1 MIGCVNPL
9 APPKTVNNIMIQGV
23 LLSGRRR
30 LSTSTSSEKMKLAT
44 SPTIVVGI
52 ATKHLARRSFLLASG
67 WWSDQKS
74 IILSNGTNFFVL
86 VGTGSAAL
94 TGLVFV
100 ALSINVKG
108 IAKDATHRYRAI
120 NMLSGFTAVF
130 IISSLALM
138 GQQTS
143 RTLGIEW
150 LIVSLLAAAI
160 NTNGYIQGFRL
171 SGSRYALSLVRVAGG
186 SACYFAQ
193 IIGSLVL
200 YFGSRTGIY
209 IGAIA
214 VIINFCFLV
223 SGSWLLIMGTLND
236 SD

>member
-1 MIGCVNPL
+1 MVRSEIYNP
-9 APPKTVNNIMIQGV
+9 AQ
-23 LLSGRRR
+23 
-30 LSTSTSSEKMKLAT
+30 
-44 SPTIVVGI
+44 
-52 ATKHLARRSFLLASG
+52 
-67 WWSDQKS
+67 W
-74 IILSNGTNFFVL
+74 TNFFVL

-100 ALSINVKG
+100 ALSINLKG

-130 IISSLALM
+130 IICSLALM
-138 GQQTS
+138 GQQTY

-171 SGSRYALSLVRVAGG
+171 SGSRYALSPVRVVGG
-186 SACYFAQ
+186 SACYLGQ
-193 IIGSLVL
+193 IIGSLIL
-200 YFGSRTGIY
+200 YFGSITGIY
-209 IGAIA
+209 ISAIA
-214 VIINFCFLV
+214 VIVNFCFLV
-223 SGSWLLIMGTLND
+223 SGSWLLIVGTLNG